1 MQPSVK
7 SGCSTAERRRQRT
20 RDVLFRSEYLLL
32 YQSGQG
38 KSIPKRLPMR
48 PPRLLAAYHN
58 KSGHKRCGGF
68 WQRAKQHA
76 GRLAEEVL
84 PPRHSS
90 AGGICPFSPKPKRR
104 RGRAAAVVPY
114 AASCPFDRTLGFPS
128 PPPHSGGGDRDG
140 SAVFPSLKKFFLFS
154 PGLLTFVRHK
164 GLSYSQQKNAAHRR
178 TKLARPPPCM
188 QAANTRRS
196 PGRSAAREKGV
207 STKNRICLW
216 AYYHLPKGQMQAIL
230 ALNETEERQEDKR
243 K

>member
-1 MQPSVK
+1 MSII
-7 SGCSTAERRRQRT
+7 
-20 RDVLFRSEYLLL
+20 
-32 YQSGQG
+32 
-38 KSIPKRLPMR
+38 IPKRTGEVNPKTPPYA

-128 PPPHSGGGDRDG
+128 PRRRTATSGAETARSVIHSRL
-140 SAVFPSLKKFFLFS
+140 SASAAAVRRRRQRRFCRFSLTEKIFSFFSRTIDFCAAQGFILFS
-154 PGLLTFVRHK
+154 AEKSG
-164 GLSYSQQKNAAHRR
+164 A
-178 TKLARPPPCM
+178 
-188 QAANTRRS
+188 S
-196 PGRSAAREKGV
+196 PNGACASAASYAGCKYKAFGKPFCGARKGRKHKK
-207 STKNRICLW
+207 S
-216 AYYHLPKGQMQAIL
+216 HLSLGVLPL
-230 ALNETEERQEDKR
+230 AERTNAGNSRSE
-243 K
+243 

>member
-1 MQPSVK
+1 MTKACQKGGNAVK
-7 SGCSTAERRRQRT
+7 IIPPVAEQRKH
-20 RDVLFRSEYLLL
+20 RSA
-32 YQSGQG
+32 
-38 KSIPKRLPMR
+38 RR
-48 PPRLLAAYHN
+48 PPHQHGAAAVEQAVCFL
-58 KSGHKRCGGF
+58 R
-68 WQRAKQHA
+68 RAVVKA
-76 GRLAEEVL
+76 ARGSACRKKL
-84 PPRHSS
+84 PHRHSS